1 MALGAGRSRVIG
13 MIMKETSVM
22 VVIGVV
28 IGLSAIIA
36 LTRLMKS
43 VLYGM
48 SSLDP
53 VSISGALLILVVVAL
68 LAGYIPAARAARVN
82 PTTALRQE

>member
-1 MALGAGRSRVIG
+1 
-13 MIMKETSVM
+13 
-22 VVIGVV
+22 
-28 IGLSAIIA
+28 
-36 LTRLMKS
+36 MKS

-53 VSISGALLILVVVAL
+53 VSITGALLILVVVAL